1 VFEAFGPQRVMFG
14 FDWPMCNVT
23 GGYGR
28 MYTLVADYVA
38 RLSAAEQ
45 VQFWGANA
53 VRFYDLS
60 AR

>member
-1 VFEAFGPQRVMFG
+1 MFG

-53 VRFYDLS
+53 VRFYDLA